1 MIGAEGEVKP
11 AYVVAIVGAA
21 LTAFYTGSFALQEW
35 REGRRLAAAAVFFLA
50 AAAVAAP
57 LYLAL
62 RNG

>member
-1 MIGAEGEVKP
+1 MKP

-21 LTAFYTGSFALQEW
+21 LTAFYTASFALQEW

-50 AAAVAAP
+50 AAAVVAP